1 MSYPDEI
8 LINVQKPAR
17 YTGGEW
23 NTVVKDFNRTPV
35 KMALAFPDIYEVG
48 MANLSLPIL
57 YDIINRRSDTLAERV
72 YMPWPDMAAAIREN
86 GLSLLSLENQRPV
99 RDFDIIGFSLGAEL
113 CYTTVLE
120 MLNLGGIPVW
130 SAERGEEFPL
140 IIAGGTSA
148 FNPEPM
154 AAFIDVFFV
163 GDAEDSIIEF
173 LDIFHKWQSNRKT
186 GGKNALLE
194 DLAGI
199 KGIYIPALY
208 QVSYNEDDTVAA
220 IKPNNAAAL
229 PRVVRR
235 IVEKLPP
242 PVTKPVV
249 PYLEAVQ
256 DRGVIEISR
265 GCVRGCRFCHA
276 GMVYRPSR
284 QRPHQE
290 VLEAADEIINNC
302 GYDEISLLSLST
314 SDYEGIETLV
324 AELGERY
331 RGRHLAVS
339 LPSLRVTPDSVSLV
353 ESLPE
358 KRRSGLTFAPE
369 AASPRLGRVINK
381 VIPEA
386 EILAATAAAFNRGW
400 TTLKLYYMLG
410 LPTETQE
417 DLSAMAETLHRVY
430 NLGRTS
436 PGRRPNLRVSLA
448 TFIPKAHTP
457 FQWVAQDDEETI
469 MAKQRHLLNLV
480 KNKGIRLSW
489 SDTKLSLLEA
499 ALSRG
504 DRRLGAVIYG
514 AWQRGSTL
522 DGWSEF
528 FVWDRWAEAFIEA
541 DLDPAFYAHRSRS
554 LEEVLPWS
562 HIDTGVSSNYLKR
575 EYIRA
580 LEEEA
585 TGDCHEGSCL
595 ACGLHEAVPACQ
607 DTLTRRGVD

>member
-1 MSYPDEI
+1 MSYPDQV
-8 LINVQKPAR
+8 LNAVQKPAR

-23 NTVVKDFNRTPV
+23 NAVKKDFSRTLV
-35 KMALAFPDIYEVG
+35 KSVLAFPDIYEVG

-57 YDIINRRSDTLAERV
+57 YDIINRRPDALAERV

-86 GLSLLSLENQRPV
+86 ELALLSLENQRPV
-99 RDFDIIGFSLGAEL
+99 RDFDVIGFSLGAEL
-113 CYTTVLE
+113 SYTTVLE
-120 MLNLGGIPVW
+120 MLDLAGLPVW
-130 SAERGEEFPL
+130 AAARDNTCPL
-140 IIAGGTSA
+140 VIAGGTSA

-154 AAFIDVFFV
+154 AAFIDAFFV
-163 GDAEDSIIEF
+163 GDAEDSITEF
-173 LDIFHKWQSNRKT
+173 LDVLGEWQS
-186 GGKNALLE
+186 GGKAGGRAALLE
-194 DLAGI
+194 KLAGI
-199 KGIYIPALY
+199 EGVYIPSLY
-208 QVSYNEDDTVAA
+208 RADYHDDGTL
-220 IKPNNAAAL
+220 AAL
-229 PRVVRR
+229 VPESPAAPAVINRR
-235 IVEKLPP
+235 IIRELPP

-276 GMVYRPSR
+276 GTVYRPSR

-290 VLEAADEIINNC
+290 VLEAADAIIHNC

-331 RGRHLAVS
+331 RGRHLAIS
-339 LPSLRVTPDSVSLV
+339 LPSLRVTPGSVSLV

-381 VIPEA
+381 VIPEEELLTTA
-386 EILAATAAAFNRGW
+386 AAAFNRGW

-410 LPTETQE
+410 LPTETME

-436 PGRRPNLRVSLA
+436 PGRRPSLRVSLA

-457 FQWVAQDDEETI
+457 FQWVAQDDEDTVT
-469 MAKQRHLLNLV
+469 AKQHHLLGLV

-489 SDTKLSLLEA
+489 SDTKMSLLEA

-504 DRRLGAVIYG
+504 DRRISAVIYA

-528 FVWDRWAEAFIEA
+528 FDWGRWAEAFTETG
-541 DLDPAFYAHRSRS
+541 LDPDFYARRTRS
-554 LEEVLPWS
+554 LEELLPWS
-562 HIDTGVSSNYLKR
+562 HIDIGVSPGHLKR
-575 EYIRA
+575 EYRRA
-580 LEEEA
+580 LAAEA
-585 TGDCHEGSCL
+585 TGDCHDGSCL
-595 ACGLHEAVPACQ
+595 ACGLHEVVPACQ
-607 DTLTRRGVD
+607 ETLARRGGE